1 MGVGC
6 FLTII
11 PHSKNKSLGK
21 VLTRE
26 ILAKEVVVVYVYTKR
41 SENGKKLRQNYAKM
55 RSRCQ
60 IRRCQSTTVHLWVE
74 SNVT

>member
-1 MGVGC
+1 MGFDC

-11 PHSKNKSLGK
+11 THSKNSLGK

-26 ILAKEVVVVYVYTKR
+26 ILAKEVVVVYVYKR

>member
-11 PHSKNKSLGK
+11 THSKKSLGK

-26 ILAKEVVVVYVYTKR
+26 ILAKEVVVVYVYKR